1 MKKLTEAILTDELLK
16 DLDERLFNCKVSYTK
31 MSYYGGTETLRYIV
45 DDIFRG
51 VFEGRDNVVLVTLE
65 NEGLGSNKKEPI
77 VRILSNPNYTVSGEF
92 KNLKDYYKENKD
104 KEPNPFKIIKNWLLY
119 IPIEGNAAPNSNE
132 IEWLKKHV
140 TAIRARVPQKYK
152 RAFETAFPGQP
163 YKLEKNATWAIS
175 FHLYFDEV
183 DDMPDSL
190 KRLQNKEGNAVD
202 LERKR
207 MNNTSYIWHLIKD
220 YPEDFHFSDSE
231 PRATIKKEPE
241 VFAVVASED
250 ERVNSNIY
258 HYNEVQLKRL
268 YDNNKLTIFF
278 EGSQKDCD
286 KYVEVVEK
294 EDVAEHGEEAE
305 ASGDLLNY
313 IVINKSILK

>member
-1 MKKLTEAILTDELLK
+1 MKNLTEAILTDDLLK
-16 DLDERLFNCKVSYTK
+16 DLDERLFNCKVSYTRV
-31 MSYYGGTETLRYIV
+31 SYYGGTETLKYIV

-51 VFEGRDNVVLVTLE
+51 VFEGKDNVVLVTLE

-92 KNLKDYYKENKD
+92 RNLKEYYKENKD
-104 KEPNPFKIIKNWLLY
+104 KEPNPFRIIKNWLLY
-119 IPIEGNAAPNSNE
+119 IPIDGDATPDSSE

-140 TAIRARVPQKYK
+140 TAIRARVPYKYK

-163 YKLEKNATWAIS
+163 YKLEKNSTWAIS

-207 MNNTSYIWHLIKD
+207 MNNTSYIWHLVKD

-231 PRATIKKEPE
+231 PKEVKPKE
-241 VFAVVASED
+241 NKWVVVVSED
-250 ERVNSNIY
+250 ERINPNIT
-258 HYNEVQLKRL
+258 HYNEAQLKRL

-278 EGSQKDCD
+278 EGSEAECNN
-286 KYVEVVEK
+286 YVELVEK
-294 EDVAEHGEEAE
+294 EDIEQHGEEAE
-305 ASGDLLNY
+305 ASGDLFNY
-313 IVINKSILK
+313 LVIKKDVLE